1 MSSPLEVKAASG
13 ETDSGSDVLRHD
25 RLVLDVRLLGP
36 VRLLRDGRPVALGG
50 AKQRAVL
57 ALLALESPRAV
68 AVTTLVDAVWGDA
81 PPASAR
87 NAVQVYVS
95 GLRTAFGTDDAR
107 IERVGDTYRLVGA
120 GIGSDVGRFT
130 EQVAE
135 GRAALRSSSAERAAA
150 LLEHALRSWD
160 GTPFA
165 GLEDLPVGE
174 RSRRLVEEARATAQ
188 VELVDALLRLR
199 RPADAAVV
207 AEALVGERPLDE
219 HAWTLLASAQYH
231 AGRQAAAL
239 ATCRRLRRVLAEEL
253 GVDPSPPSLAVEAAI
268 LAQTLQAPPSAGGGA
283 AGAVPGEATAADADA
298 ADPAATDGSAGGAAL
313 PALPDPF
320 VGRDTEVEHVS
331 ALLAAARVVTLTGFG
346 GLGKTTVA
354 TAVARRLRPSR
365 PAVHFCDLSAE
376 LSWAT
381 AVDRVCRVL
390 ALEPT
395 DDPVATLAG
404 VATGT
409 LVVLDNAEQ
418 VADVGRGVG
427 ELLRGTGLTLLVT
440 SRRPLRVAG
449 EHVVRLEPL
458 PTAAGPDGGPSP
470 AARLFLAHAERVR
483 AGAGRAPLERTEALC
498 TLLDGIPLA
507 LELAAS
513 RTRALTVEQL
523 GERLRRSPV
532 GGAAS
537 GLGDARRTDL
547 PGRQA
552 GLAVVLDASIEL
564 LPPEAVLLLRVLARL
579 GGWASTEL
587 VEQIHDAVAAGTP
600 PAAGPDFLDA
610 LEDLVDVGLA
620 EVDGAGRV
628 RLRTPVR
635 DHVLARRDPSVD
647 EAVGASVGDHVE
659 DLVVATAPLLH
670 GPAAP
675 DGIRRLSHDHDAV
688 LAALG
693 HAIAADDRRRAHA
706 MTLGL
711 GRYWLLTGRLVEGR
725 RWLDAARGLDHDGAD
740 RIRLDLLAGTYGSYV
755 NDADAVGL
763 LEDALARADAAGLP
777 VDRLVVNG
785 ACCLAA
791 MTAHLGDVAAAER
804 WASEAAGLAR
814 RSGEPALVSLAR
826 DLAAHVASYTGNA
839 EFALEA
845 SLAGIT
851 DARRAGDRFDL
862 VNLLSSAAENLLDL
876 GRGDEAVHLTD
887 EAFALTRD
895 LDVGPVVA
903 HVLMMR
909 GLALAGVER
918 AREARGCL
926 LEALRMAEDR
936 YPDRFIVGAILT
948 ALAVVAAQEGDDVE
962 AARLWGSGDA
972 VFADEGAVPA
982 STAGAFL
989 RASLGVVAQRL
1000 GAERLATLHAVGAGA
1015 PHDVVARLLGQT
1027 GVDGVAG
1034 SPTRETGRAV
1044 P

>member
-1 MSSPLEVKAASG
+1 M
-13 ETDSGSDVLRHD
+13 
-25 RLVLDVRLLGP
+25 LDVRLLGP

-68 AVTTLVDAVWGDA
+68 AVPTLVDAVWGDA

-95 GLRTAFGTDDAR
+95 GLRAALGTDDAR
-107 IERVGDTYRLVGA
+107 IERIGDTYRLVGA

-150 LLEHALRSWD
+150 LLDDALRSWD
-160 GTPFA
+160 GTPFG

-199 RPADAAVV
+199 RPADAAAV

-253 GVDPSPPSLAVEAAI
+253 GVDPSPPALAVEAAI
-268 LAQTLQAPPSAGGGA
+268 LAQTLRP
-283 AGAVPGEATAADADA
+283 
-298 ADPAATDGSAGGAAL
+298 PAATGADGSGVVTPADHVDADDADGLPGGAVL
-313 PALPDPF
+313 PMLPDPF
-320 VGRDTEVEHVS
+320 VGRDGEVEHVS
-331 ALLAAARVVTLTGFG
+331 ALLSAARVVTLTGFG

-354 TAVARRLRPSR
+354 TAVARRLGSSR

-376 LSWAT
+376 LSWTT
-381 AVDRVCRVL
+381 AVDRVCRAL
-390 ALEPT
+390 DLEPT
-395 DDPVATLAG
+395 DDPVATLSGA
-404 VATGT
+404 ADGT

-418 VADVGRGVG
+418 VADVGRGVSD
-427 ELLRGTGLTLLVT
+427 LLRGTGLTLLVT

-458 PTAAGPDGGPSP
+458 PTATDGEGGPSP
-470 AARLFLAHAERVR
+470 AATLFLAHAERVR

-523 GERLRRSPV
+523 GERLRRAPV
-532 GGAAS
+532 G
-537 GLGDARRTDL
+537 GLGDARRADL
-547 PGRQA
+547 PARQA

-564 LPPEAVLLLRVLARL
+564 LSVGATLLLRVLARL

-587 VEQIHDAVAAGTP
+587 VEQVHVAVAAP
-600 PAAGPDFLDA
+600 PNGGPDFLDA

-635 DHVLARRDPSVD
+635 DHVSARRDPAVD
-647 EAVGASVGDHVE
+647 DAVEASVGDHVE
-659 DLVVATAPLLH
+659 ALVVATAPLLH
-670 GPAAP
+670 GPTAP

-725 RWLDAARGLDHDGAD
+725 RWLDAVRGLDHEVAD

-763 LEDALARADAAGLP
+763 LEDALARAAAAHLP

-791 MTAHLGDVAAAER
+791 MTAHLGDLTAAER
-804 WASEAAGLAR
+804 WASEAAELAR

-876 GRGDEAVHLTD
+876 GRGAEAVRLTD

-926 LEALRMAEDR
+926 LEALRMAQDR

-948 ALAVVAAQEGDDVE
+948 ALAVVAAQEGDDAE
-962 AARLWGSGDA
+962 AARLWGSADA

-989 RASLGVVAQRL
+989 RTSLAVVAQRL
-1000 GAERLATLHAVGAGA
+1000 GAERLTTLQAVGAGA
-1015 PHDVVARLLGQT
+1015 PDDVVARLLGQA
-1027 GVDGVAG
+1027 GVDGVAVP
-1034 SPTRETGRAV
+1034 PTRTTGRAV